1 MTKKKNQKKWC
12 KARHKVIYNL
22 ARLVLNC
29 YVKRKYNV
37 KIEKCKDKR
46 QRVIL
51 YNHQT
56 GFDQFFVAL
65 GFKKSTYFLASEDI
79 FSNGF
84 ISKLLRFA
92 VNPVPIKKQTTD
104 IRAVINCVQV
114 VKEGG
119 SIAIAPEGN
128 RTYSGTTEYMS
139 PAIVKLVKTLRL
151 PLTFFRIEGG
161 YGVQPRWS
169 DKVRKGKMKAYASK
183 TIEAEEY
190 LKLSDDQLYELI
202 KTELYVDDRR
212 CEGEFVSD
220 SRAEYLE
227 RAIYVC
233 PYCNISE
240 FESKGNIIKC
250 KTCGREVEYGADM
263 RLKGVGFDFI
273 FTNVKEW
280 YDYQVDYVSKLPVTE
295 YYGKPLYRDTASLFE
310 VALYKNKKLLKE
322 NVDIVSFGNRFIFGD
337 LEFPFSEIKAVSV
350 LGKNKLNV
358 YHKEKVYQLK
368 GAKSFNALKYVNIYF
383 RWENFVKEK
392 KDVKCLGL

>member
-1 MTKKKNQKKWC
+1 MTKKKKQKKWC
-12 KARHKVIYNL
+12 KTRHKVIYNL

-212 CEGEFVSD
+212 CAGEFVND

-250 KTCGREVEYGADM
+250 KTCGREIEYGADM

-295 YYGKPLYRDTASLFE
+295 YYDKPLYRDTASLFE

-322 NVDIVSFGNRFIFGD
+322 NVDIVLFGNRFIFG
-337 LEFPFSEIKAVSV
+337 
-350 LGKNKLNV
+350 
-358 YHKEKVYQLK
+358 
-368 GAKSFNALKYVNIYF
+368 LKYNH
-383 RWENFVKEK
+383 
-392 KDVKCLGL
+392 LGDEFCEQI